1 MRARLRARSAL
12 PSTVPYPVATV
23 PASPHSEVDAWLV
36 TSAVD
41 DGEPI
46 TAPASGVT
54 FLGRHPPIAIDEAD
68 RTMTIQSGRGARTS
82 RG

>member
-1 MRARLRARSAL
+1 
-12 PSTVPYPVATV
+12 VPYPVATV

-36 TSAVD
+36 TSALD
-41 DGEPI
+41 DGEGDGEDDGDGDGDAI
-46 TAPASGVT
+46 TAPASGVA